1 MKIFYFLLF
10 LLLNSVAAMASDEML
25 CDEAEFPEAVSEFK
39 ALYKKSFLAGSKDYY
54 LYFEAPTLQELQ
66 TLKNCLDY
74 LKCGTARESLVDDP
88 KKYRMHI
95 WSSFTKTE
103 LSNFILSCPI
113 ENFHKKVTIRRK
125 DRQGEIV
132 TIKLSNDNFAKT
144 FMSKAASPAIFHR
157 PSAQVTKATV
167 DKVGKLLKEKKI
179 KDAENLVL
187 FTWGIDLKG
196 YVLKYTGLEG
206 SAAVT
211 HHGPKKIE
219 YGKAWTDEPCEY
231 IRMLRHEAEHVAQMS
246 RSKFCDGDH
255 NFNQHKMRERAA
267 HLNDA
272 LFIKSV
278 CPGTTMEKLV
288 VDTCLNKFKKN
299 YLNK

>member
-1 MKIFYFLLF
+1 MPLL
-10 LLLNSVAAMASDEML
+10 ASDEMR
-25 CDEAEFPEAVSEFK
+25 CDEAAFPEQVSEFK

-74 LKCGTARESLVDDP
+74 TKCGTAKESMVDDP

-103 LSNFILSCPI
+103 LKNFLLSCPI
-113 ENFHKKVTIRRK
+113 EDLHKKVTIRKK
-125 DRQGEIV
+125 DQQGKIV
-132 TIKLSNDNFAKT
+132 IIDASNDGFAKT
-144 FMSKAASPAIFHR
+144 FLSKAASPAIFHR
-157 PSAQVTKATV
+157 PSAEVTKMTV
-167 DKVGKLLKEKKI
+167 EKVGTLLKESKI
-179 KDAENLVL
+179 KDAEALIL
-187 FTWGIDLKG
+187 LTWGIDLKD
-196 YVLKYTGLEG
+196 YELKYTGLKG

-211 HHGPKKIE
+211 HHTSKKIE
-219 YGKAWTDEPCEY
+219 YGKPWIDEPCEF
-231 IRMLRHEAEHVAQMS
+231 IRMIRHEAEHVAQMT

-255 NFNQHKMRERAA
+255 NFNEHKMRERAA

-272 LFIKSV
+272 LFIKSI
-278 CPGTTMEKLV
+278 CPGTSVEKQI
-288 VDTCLNKFKKN
+288 VDSCLNRFKKN

>member
-10 LLLNSVAAMASDEML
+10 LLLNSVAAIASDEML
-25 CDEAEFPEAVSEFK
+25 CDEAEFPEEVSEFK

-88 KKYRMHI
+88 KNYRMHI

-103 LSNFILSCPI
+103 LSNFMLSCPI
-113 ENFHKKVTIRRK
+113 DNLHKKVTIRRK
-125 DRQGEIV
+125 DQQGEIV
-132 TIKLSNDNFAKT
+132 TIKPSNDNFAKT

-196 YVLKYTGLEG
+196 YALKYTGLDG

-211 HHGPKKIE
+211 HHGSKKIE
-219 YGKAWTDEPCEY
+219 YGKAWIDEPCEY

-255 NFNQHKMRERAA
+255 NFNEHKMRERAA